1 MDFNLTK
8 EQEQLSDTIQRFVAK
23 EYTVERR
30 KAILASKEGFSREVW
45 AKLGE
50 LGLLALQVPE
60 EHGGMGAGAV
70 EVLLTMNAIGKGLL
84 LEPFLPS
91 AILGTALVREL
102 GSPEQQ
108 RSILPRLAAG
118 ELIVVPAHGE
128 AGARYDLERVAT
140 KATASVGATAAAS
153 NSATAAASNSATA
166 AASNSATAAA
176 SNSAKAAASESGF
189 VLEGNKT
196 VVLHAPAADL
206 LIVSARTSG
215 KVDDEA
221 GISLFVVPRDAPGVS
236 LLAYP
241 TMDGQRAADVTLHE
255 VRVPRSSLLGP
266 LGGALPTLAA
276 VFDLGL
282 AALCAEAVGALQASL
297 DATLEYTKTRKQ
309 FGQPIGKF
317 QALQHR
323 MADMFIHVEQAR
335 SMSYLA
341 AMRCT
346 DSDAAARRRA
356 VSAAKVLVGQ
366 ACRYVGQQSI
376 QLHGGMGMT
385 DELLISHHFRRLAAI
400 ELSLGDTEH
409 HLEQFV
415 RSAEPQSDR

>member
-1 MDFNLTK
+1 MDFNFTK
-8 EQEQLSDTIQRFVAK
+8 EQEQLSDTIQRFVAR
-23 EYTVERR
+23 EYSAEKR
-30 KAILASKEGFSREVW
+30 KAFLKSKDGFSREVW
-45 AKLGE
+45 AGLGE
-50 LGLLALQVPE
+50 LGLLALQIPE
-60 EHGGMGAGAV
+60 EHGGMGAGAI
-70 EVLLTMNAIGKGLL
+70 EVLLTMNAFGKGLL
-84 LEPFLPS
+84 LEPYLPS

-102 GSPEQQ
+102 GSEEQKK
-108 RSILPRLAAG
+108 SILPRLAAG

-128 AGARYDLERVAT
+128 PAARYDLERVAT
-140 KATASVGATAAAS
+140 T
-153 NSATAAASNSATA
+153 
-166 AASNSATAAA
+166 
-176 SNSAKAAASESGF
+176 AKAAFADGF
-189 VLEGNKT
+189 VLEGKKA

-206 LIVSARTSG
+206 LLVSARTG
-215 KVDDEA
+215 GAVDDAA
-221 GISLFVVPRDAPGVS
+221 GISLFVVPRDAAGVS
-236 LLAYP
+236 LQTYP

-266 LGGALPTLAA
+266 EGGAFSTIAA
-276 VFDLGL
+276 VFDLGI

-297 DATLEYTKTRKQ
+297 DATVEYTRTRKQ

-323 MADMFIHVEQAR
+323 MADMLMHVEQAR

-346 DSDAAARRRA
+346 DPDAATRRRA
-356 VSAAKVLVGQ
+356 VSAAKALVGQ
-366 ACRYVGQQSI
+366 ACRFVGQQSI

-415 RSAEPQSDR
+415 RSRAALDR

>member
-1 MDFNLTK
+1 MDFNLSK
-8 EQEQLSDTIQRFVAK
+8 EQEQLSDSIQRFVAR
-23 EYTVERR
+23 EYAAEKR
-30 KAILASKEGFSREVW
+30 KAILKSKEGFSREVW
-45 AKLGE
+45 VKLGE

-60 EHGGMGAGAV
+60 DHGGMGAGAV

-84 LEPFLPS
+84 LEPYLPS

-102 GSPEQQ
+102 GSAEQKK
-108 RSILPRLAAG
+108 SILPRLAAG

-128 AGARYDLERVAT
+128 AGGRYDLERVAT
-140 KATASVGATAAAS
+140 RATAAAD
-153 NSATAAASNSATA
+153 
-166 AASNSATAAA
+166 
-176 SNSAKAAASESGF
+176 GF
-189 VLEGNKT
+189 VLEGKKA

-206 LIVSARTSG
+206 LLVSARTSG
-215 KVDDEA
+215 AVDDEA

-236 LLAYP
+236 LQAYP
-241 TMDGQRAADVTLHE
+241 TLDSQRAADVTLHQ

-266 LGGALPTLAA
+266 EGGAFGTLVA

-297 DATLEYTKTRKQ
+297 DATTEYTKTRKQ

-323 MADMFIHVEQAR
+323 MADMLMHVEQAR
-335 SMSYLA
+335 SMSFLA
-341 AMRCT
+341 AMRCN
-346 DSDAAARRRA
+346 DPDAITRRRA

-385 DELLISHHFRRLAAI
+385 EELLISHYFKRLAAI

-415 RSAEPQSDR
+415 RTEPRGQTAPQTERDTR

>member
-8 EQEQLSDTIQRFVAK
+8 EQEQLSNTVQRFVAK
-23 EYTVERR
+23 EYAVERR
-30 KAILASKEGFSREVW
+30 KAILESQEGFSREVW

-70 EVLLTMNAIGKGLL
+70 EVLLAMNAIGKGLL

-102 GSPEQQ
+102 GSAEQQ
-108 RSILPRLAAG
+108 RAILPKLAAG

-128 AGARYDLERVAT
+128 AGARYDLERLAT
-140 KATASVGATAAAS
+140 KATASAD
-153 NSATAAASNSATA
+153 
-166 AASNSATAAA
+166 
-176 SNSAKAAASESGF
+176 GF
-189 VLEGNKT
+189 VLEGTKT

-221 GISLFVVPRDAPGVS
+221 GISLFVVPRDAPGLS
-236 LLAYP
+236 LRAYP
-241 TMDGQRAADVTLHE
+241 TMDGQRAADVTLHQ

-266 LGGALPTLAA
+266 LGGAFATLSA

-297 DATLEYTKTRKQ
+297 DATVEYTKTRKQ

-323 MADMFIHVEQAR
+323 MVDMFIHVEQAR
-335 SMSYLA
+335 SMSFLA

-346 DSDAAARRRA
+346 DPDAAVRRGA

-415 RSAEPQSDR
+415 RGAALRSDR

>member
-23 EYTVERR
+23 EYTPERR
-30 KAILASKEGFSREVW
+30 RAILTSKEGFSREVW

-60 EHGGMGAGAV
+60 EHGGMGASAV

-102 GSPEQQ
+102 GSADQKG
-108 RSILPRLAAG
+108 SILPRLAAG

-153 NSATAAASNSATA
+153 
-166 AASNSATAAA
+166 
-176 SNSAKAAASESGF
+176 ESGF
-189 VLEGNKT
+189 VLEGKKT
-196 VVLHAPAADL
+196 VVLHAPIADL

-215 KVDDEA
+215 RLDDEA
-221 GISLFVVPRDAPGVS
+221 GISLFIVPRDAPGVS
-236 LLAYP
+236 LQAYP
-241 TMDGQRAADVTLHE
+241 TMDGLRAADVTLHE

-266 LGGALPTLAA
+266 LGGAFATLAA

-297 DATLEYTKTRKQ
+297 DATVEYTRTRKQ

-335 SMSYLA
+335 SMSFLA
-341 AMRCT
+341 AMSCT
-346 DSDAAARRRA
+346 DPDAAARRRA
-356 VSAAKVLVGQ
+356 ISAAKVLVGQ

-400 ELSLGDTEH
+400 EMSLGDTEH

-415 RSAEPQSDR
+415 RSAVPQPDR

>member
-23 EYTVERR
+23 EYAAERR
-30 KAILASKEGFSREVW
+30 RAILKSKEGFSREVW
-45 AKLGE
+45 AKLAE

-60 EHGGMGAGAV
+60 EHGGMGASAV
-70 EVLLTMNAIGKGLL
+70 EMILTMNAIGKALL

-91 AILGTALVREL
+91 AILGTTLVREL
-102 GSPEQQ
+102 GSAEQKG
-108 RSILPRLAAG
+108 SILPRLAAG

-128 AGARYDLERVAT
+128 AGARYDLERIAT
-140 KATASVGATAAAS
+140 KATASA
-153 NSATAAASNSATA
+153 
-166 AASNSATAAA
+166 
-176 SNSAKAAASESGF
+176 EGF
-189 VLEGNKT
+189 VLDGKKT

-206 LIVSARTSG
+206 LLVSARTSG
-215 KVDDEA
+215 RLDDDA
-221 GISLFVVPRDAPGVS
+221 GISLFIVPRDAPGVS
-236 LLAYP
+236 LHAYP

-266 LGGALPTLAA
+266 LGGAFATLAA

-297 DATLEYTKTRKQ
+297 DATVEYTRTRKQ

-335 SMSYLA
+335 SMSFLA

-346 DSDAAARRRA
+346 DPDAAARRRA

-400 ELSLGDTEH
+400 EMSLGDTGH

-415 RSAEPQSDR
+415 RNPAPQPDR

>member
-23 EYTVERR
+23 EYAVERR
-30 KAILASKEGFSREVW
+30 RTILKSKEGFSREVW

-60 EHGGMGAGAV
+60 EHGGMGAGAI

-84 LEPFLPS
+84 LEPYLPS

-102 GSPEQQ
+102 GSAEQQ

-140 KATASVGATAAAS
+140 KATASAD
-153 NSATAAASNSATA
+153 
-166 AASNSATAAA
+166 
-176 SNSAKAAASESGF
+176 GF
-189 VLEGNKT
+189 VLEGKKT
-196 VVLHAPAADL
+196 VVLHASAADL

-215 KVDDEA
+215 RLDDEA
-221 GISLFVVPRDAPGVS
+221 GISLFVVPREAPGVS
-236 LLAYP
+236 LQAYP
-241 TMDGQRAADVTLHE
+241 TMDGQRAAEVTLHE

-266 LGGALPTLAA
+266 LGGAFATLVA

-297 DATLEYTKTRKQ
+297 DATIEYTRTRKQ

-346 DSDAAARRRA
+346 DSNAAARRRA

-415 RSAEPQSDR
+415 RSAEPT

>member
-1 MDFNLTK
+1 M
-8 EQEQLSDTIQRFVAK
+8 
-23 EYTVERR
+23 
-30 KAILASKEGFSREVW
+30 
-45 AKLGE
+45 
-50 LGLLALQVPE
+50 
-60 EHGGMGAGAV
+60 
-70 EVLLTMNAIGKGLL
+70 
-84 LEPFLPS
+84 
-91 AILGTALVREL
+91 
-102 GSPEQQ
+102 
-108 RSILPRLAAG
+108 LPRLAAG

-140 KATASVGATAAAS
+140 QATAAGD
-153 NSATAAASNSATA
+153 
-166 AASNSATAAA
+166 
-176 SNSAKAAASESGF
+176 GF
-189 VLEGNKT
+189 VLEGKKA
-196 VVLHAPAADL
+196 VVLHASAADL

-215 KVDDEA
+215 KVDDER

-236 LLAYP
+236 LRAFP
-241 TMDGQRAADVTLHE
+241 TMDGQRAADLTLHE
-255 VRVPRSSLLGP
+255 TRVPRSSLLGAE
-266 LGGALPTLAA
+266 GKAFATLSA

-297 DATLEYTKTRKQ
+297 DATVEYTKTRKQ

-323 MADMFIHVEQAR
+323 MAEMFIHVEQAR

-346 DSDAAARRRA
+346 DPDAAVRRGA

-409 HLEQFV
+409 HLERFV
-415 RSAEPQSDR
+415 RSAAPQSDR

>member
-23 EYTVERR
+23 EYAVERR
-30 KAILASKEGFSREVW
+30 KAILKSQEGFSREVW

-102 GSPEQQ
+102 GSAEQQ
-108 RSILPRLAAG
+108 RSMLPRLAAG
-118 ELIVVPAHGE
+118 ELIVVPAHVE

-140 KATASVGATAAAS
+140 KATASAD
-153 NSATAAASNSATA
+153 
-166 AASNSATAAA
+166 
-176 SNSAKAAASESGF
+176 GF
-189 VLEGNKT
+189 VLEGKKT

-206 LIVSARTSG
+206 LIVSARSSG

-221 GISLFVVPRDAPGVS
+221 GISLFLVPRDAPGVS
-236 LLAYP
+236 LQAYP
-241 TMDGQRAADVTLHE
+241 TLDGQRAADVTLDA
-255 VRVPRSSLLGP
+255 VRLPRSSLLGP
-266 LGGALPTLAA
+266 EGGAFATLSA

-297 DATLEYTKTRKQ
+297 DATIAYTKTRQQ
-309 FGQPIGKF
+309 FGQPIARF

-346 DSDAAARRRA
+346 DPDAATRRRA
-356 VSAAKVLVGQ
+356 VSAAKVLVGR

-415 RSAEPQSDR
+415 RSAAPQSDR

>member
-1 MDFNLTK
+1 M
-8 EQEQLSDTIQRFVAK
+8 Q
-23 EYTVERR
+23 
-30 KAILASKEGFSREVW
+30 
-45 AKLGE
+45 
-50 LGLLALQVPE
+50 
-60 EHGGMGAGAV
+60 
-70 EVLLTMNAIGKGLL
+70 
-84 LEPFLPS
+84 
-91 AILGTALVREL
+91 
-102 GSPEQQ
+102 
-108 RSILPRLAAG
+108 
-118 ELIVVPAHGE
+118 
-128 AGARYDLERVAT
+128 
-140 KATASVGATAAAS
+140 
-153 NSATAAASNSATA
+153 
-166 AASNSATAAA
+166 
-176 SNSAKAAASESGF
+176 
-189 VLEGNKT
+189 
-196 VVLHAPAADL
+196 
-206 LIVSARTSG
+206 
-215 KVDDEA
+215 
-221 GISLFVVPRDAPGVS
+221 
-236 LLAYP
+236 AYP
-241 TMDGQRAADVTLHE
+241 TMDGKRAADVTLHE
-255 VRVPRSSLLGP
+255 VPVPRSSLLGP
-266 LGGALPTLAA
+266 LGGAFPTLAA
-276 VFDLGL
+276 VFDLGV

-356 VSAAKVLVGQ
+356 VSAAKVLVGR

-415 RSAEPQSDR
+415 RSAEPLSWISTK

>member
-8 EQEQLSDTIQRFVAK
+8 EQEQLSDTVQRFVAK
-23 EYTVERR
+23 EYTAERR
-30 KAILASKEGFSREVW
+30 KAILKSKEGFSREVW

-60 EHGGMGAGAV
+60 EHGGMGASAV

-102 GSPEQQ
+102 GSAEQKG
-108 RSILPRLAAG
+108 SILPRLAAG

-140 KATASVGATAAAS
+140 KAIASAD
-153 NSATAAASNSATA
+153 
-166 AASNSATAAA
+166 
-176 SNSAKAAASESGF
+176 GF
-189 VLEGNKT
+189 VLEGKKT

-215 KVDDEA
+215 KVDEEA

-236 LLAYP
+236 LQAYP

-266 LGGALPTLAA
+266 LSGAFATLSA

-297 DATLEYTKTRKQ
+297 DATVEYTKTRKQ

-323 MADMFIHVEQAR
+323 MVDMFIHVEQAR
-335 SMSYLA
+335 SMSFLA

-346 DSDAAARRRA
+346 DPDAAVRRGA

-415 RSAEPQSDR
+415 RGAALRSDR

>member
-23 EYTVERR
+23 EYAVERR
-30 KAILASKEGFSREVW
+30 KAILESKEGFSREVW

-70 EVLLTMNAIGKGLL
+70 EVLLAMNAIGKGLL

-102 GSPEQQ
+102 GSAEQQ
-108 RSILPRLAAG
+108 RSILPKLAVG

-128 AGARYDLERVAT
+128 TGARYDLERVAT
-140 KATASVGATAAAS
+140 KAAAFAD
-153 NSATAAASNSATA
+153 
-166 AASNSATAAA
+166 
-176 SNSAKAAASESGF
+176 GF
-189 VLEGNKT
+189 VLEGKKT

-221 GISLFVVPRDAPGVS
+221 GISLFVVPRDAPGLS
-236 LLAYP
+236 LRAYP
-241 TMDGQRAADVTLHE
+241 TVDGRRAADVTLHE
-255 VRVPRSSLLGP
+255 TRVPRSSLLGAE
-266 LGGALPTLAA
+266 GRAFATLST

-297 DATLEYTKTRKQ
+297 DATVEYTKTRKQ

-323 MADMFIHVEQAR
+323 MVDMFIHVEQAR
-335 SMSYLA
+335 SMSFLA

-346 DSDAAARRRA
+346 DPDAAVRRGA

-415 RSAEPQSDR
+415 RSAAPRSDR

>member
-23 EYTVERR
+23 EYAVERR
-30 KAILASKEGFSREVW
+30 KAILESKEGFSREVW

-70 EVLLTMNAIGKGLL
+70 EVLLAMNAIGKGLV

-102 GSPEQQ
+102 GSAEQQ
-108 RSILPRLAAG
+108 RSILPKLAVG

-128 AGARYDLERVAT
+128 TGARYDLERVAT
-140 KATASVGATAAAS
+140 KAAAFAD
-153 NSATAAASNSATA
+153 
-166 AASNSATAAA
+166 
-176 SNSAKAAASESGF
+176 GF
-189 VLEGNKT
+189 VLEGKKT

-221 GISLFVVPRDAPGVS
+221 GISLFVVPRDAPGLS
-236 LLAYP
+236 LRAYP
-241 TMDGQRAADVTLHE
+241 TVDGRRAADVTLHE
-255 VRVPRSSLLGP
+255 TRVPRSSLLGAE
-266 LGGALPTLAA
+266 GRAFATLST

-297 DATLEYTKTRKQ
+297 DATVEYTKTRKQ

-323 MADMFIHVEQAR
+323 MVDMFIHVEQAR
-335 SMSYLA
+335 SMSFLA

-346 DSDAAARRRA
+346 DPDAAVRRGA

-415 RSAEPQSDR
+415 RSAAPRSDR

>member
-1 MDFNLTK
+1 MDFNLSK
-8 EQEQLSDTIQRFVAK
+8 EQEQLSDSIQRFVAK
-23 EYTVERR
+23 EYAVERR
-30 KAILASKEGFSREVW
+30 KAILHSREGFSREVW

-70 EVLLTMNAIGKGLL
+70 EMLLTMNAIGKGLL

-102 GSPEQQ
+102 GSAEQQ

-140 KATASVGATAAAS
+140 KATASAD
-153 NSATAAASNSATA
+153 
-166 AASNSATAAA
+166 
-176 SNSAKAAASESGF
+176 GF
-189 VLEGNKT
+189 VLEGKKT

-215 KVDDEA
+215 RLDDEA

-236 LLAYP
+236 LQAYP
-241 TMDGQRAADVTLHE
+241 TLDGQRAADVTFDETRL
-255 VRVPRSSLLGP
+255 PRSSLLGP
-266 LGGALPTLAA
+266 EGGAFATLSA

-297 DATLEYTKTRKQ
+297 DATIEYTKTRQQ
-309 FGQPIGKF
+309 FGQPIAKF

-346 DSDAAARRRA
+346 DPDGAARRRA

-400 ELSLGDTEH
+400 ELSLGDTDH

-415 RSAEPQSDR
+415 RSVAPQSDR

>member
-8 EQEQLSDTIQRFVAK
+8 EQEQLSDNIQRFVAK
-23 EYTVERR
+23 EYGVERR
-30 KAILASKEGFSREVW
+30 KAILKSKEGFSREVW

-60 EHGGMGAGAV
+60 EHGGLGASAV

-91 AILGTALVREL
+91 AILGTALLREL
-102 GSPEQQ
+102 GSAEQK

-128 AGARYDLERVAT
+128 AGARYDLERVET
-140 KATASVGATAAAS
+140 RATASAD
-153 NSATAAASNSATA
+153 
-166 AASNSATAAA
+166 
-176 SNSAKAAASESGF
+176 GF
-189 VLEGNKT
+189 VLEGKKA
-196 VVLHAPAADL
+196 VVLHAPSADL

-215 KVDDEA
+215 KVSDEA
-221 GISLFVVPRDAPGVS
+221 GISLFIVPRDAPGIS
-236 LLAYP
+236 LHAYP
-241 TMDGQRAADVTLHE
+241 TMDSQRAADLTFHQ

-266 LGGALPTLAA
+266 EGGAFATLAA

-297 DATLEYTKTRKQ
+297 DATIEYTKTRKQ

-323 MADMFIHVEQAR
+323 MADMLMHLEQAR

-346 DSDAAARRRA
+346 DPDAATRRRA

-415 RSAEPQSDR
+415 REQR

>member
-8 EQEQLSDTIQRFVAK
+8 EQEQLGDTIQRFVAK

-118 ELIVVPAHGE
+118 ELIIVPAHGE

-153 NSATAAASNSATA
+153 NSA
-166 AASNSATAAA
+166 
-176 SNSAKAAASESGF
+176 KAAASESGF
-189 VLEGNKT
+189 VLEGEKT

>member
-1 MDFNLTK
+1 MDFNLSK

-23 EYTVERR
+23 EYAVERR
-30 KAILASKEGFSREVW
+30 KAILESPEGFSREVW

-102 GSPEQQ
+102 GSAEQ
-108 RSILPRLAAG
+108 RGSILPRLAAG

-140 KATASVGATAAAS
+140 KATASAD
-153 NSATAAASNSATA
+153 
-166 AASNSATAAA
+166 
-176 SNSAKAAASESGF
+176 GF
-189 VLEGNKT
+189 VLEGKKA

-206 LIVSARTSG
+206 LIVSARSSG
-215 KVDDEA
+215 KVDDQA
-221 GISLFVVPRDAPGVS
+221 GISLFIVPRDAPGVS
-236 LLAYP
+236 LQTYP
-241 TMDGQRAADVTLHE
+241 TLDGQRAADVTLDE
-255 VRVPRSSLLGP
+255 IRLPRSSLLGAE
-266 LGGALPTLAA
+266 GGAFATLSA

-297 DATLEYTKTRKQ
+297 DATIEYTKTRQQ
-309 FGQPIGKF
+309 FGQPIAKF

-346 DSDAAARRRA
+346 DPDGAARRRA
-356 VSAAKVLVGQ
+356 VSAAKVLVGR
-366 ACRYVGQQSI
+366 ACRYVGEQSI
-376 QLHGGMGMT
+376 QLHG
-385 DELLISHHFRRLAAI
+385 
-400 ELSLGDTEH
+400 
-409 HLEQFV
+409 
-415 RSAEPQSDR
+415 

>member
-23 EYTVERR
+23 EYAVERR

-60 EHGGMGAGAV
+60 EHGGMSAGAV
-70 EVLLTMNAIGKGLL
+70 EVLLAMNAIGKGLL

-102 GSPEQQ
+102 GSAEQQ
-108 RSILPRLAAG
+108 RAILPKLAAG

-140 KATASVGATAAAS
+140 KATASAD
-153 NSATAAASNSATA
+153 
-166 AASNSATAAA
+166 
-176 SNSAKAAASESGF
+176 GF
-189 VLEGNKT
+189 VLEGTKT

-221 GISLFVVPRDAPGVS
+221 GISLFVVPRDASRLS
-236 LLAYP
+236 LRAYP
-241 TMDGQRAADVTLHE
+241 TMDGQRAADVTLHQ

-266 LGGALPTLAA
+266 LGGAFATLSA

-297 DATLEYTKTRKQ
+297 DATVEYTKTRKQ

-323 MADMFIHVEQAR
+323 MVDMFIHVEQAR
-335 SMSYLA
+335 SMSFLA

-346 DSDAAARRRA
+346 DPDAAVRRGA

-415 RSAEPQSDR
+415 RGAALRSDR